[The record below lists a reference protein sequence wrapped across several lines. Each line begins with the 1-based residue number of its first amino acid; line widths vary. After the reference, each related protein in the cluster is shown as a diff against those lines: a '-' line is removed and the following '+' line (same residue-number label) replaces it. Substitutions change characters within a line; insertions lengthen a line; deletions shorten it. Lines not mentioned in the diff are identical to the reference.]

1 MCSSPSCLRKG
12 EAAGRRLGARG
23 PACRARGVQSCLE
36 PWSVALRHLRAAPL
50 CLFSAEAARGE
61 TPVCRVGVGGRL
73 NGPQVVRGFCL
84 GLPQQ
89 RAPSYPPSMPRA
101 GASPTGAQSTG
112 RSPEPVLPPAFASSA
127 CLQAS
132 TYCRT
137 ASGSTSSPC
146 FGGRRRGSLL
156 ELW

>member
-1 MCSSPSCLRKG
+1 M
-12 EAAGRRLGARG
+12 
-23 PACRARGVQSCLE
+23 
-36 PWSVALRHLRAAPL
+36 ALRHLRAATL

-73 NGPQVVRGFCL
+73 NGSQVVRGFCL

-89 RAPSYPPSMPRA
+89 SEGTCPPSMPCA

-112 RSPEPVLPPAFASSA
+112 HSPEPLLPPAFASSA

-137 ASGSTSSPC
+137 ASGSTSSPR